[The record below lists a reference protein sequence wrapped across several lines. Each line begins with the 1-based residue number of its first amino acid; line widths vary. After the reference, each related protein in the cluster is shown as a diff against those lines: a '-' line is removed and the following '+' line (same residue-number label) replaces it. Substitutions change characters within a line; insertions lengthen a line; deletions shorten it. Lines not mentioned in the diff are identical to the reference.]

1 MNIISC
7 CALGRAGLMAEFY
20 CWIRH
25 YKEEFSHVLYEAFRS
40 IPSFASL
47 SKSGAAKALIMV
59 VVSTIT

>member
-1 MNIISC
+1 
-7 CALGRAGLMAEFY
+7 MAEFY

-25 YKEEFSHVLYEAFRS
+25 DEEAFFYVLHEAFRS

-59 VVSTIT
+59 VVSAIT